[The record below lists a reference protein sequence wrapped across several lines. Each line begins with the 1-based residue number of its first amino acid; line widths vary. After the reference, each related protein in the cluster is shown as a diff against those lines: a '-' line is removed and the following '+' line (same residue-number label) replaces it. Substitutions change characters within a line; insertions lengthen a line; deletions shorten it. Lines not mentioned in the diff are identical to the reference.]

1 MFIEGFEKMKEFK
14 KTIEVPEN
22 VSAHLEGKNLSLK
35 CNNVVNSKNFKA
47 AGIKI
52 SLDGNKIIISSIR
65 TTKKVDAVANT
76 LEKHIKNM
84 LQGLKEAYEYQ
95 LSVVYSHFPI
105 NVVVKPGFVE
115 VNNFMGE
122 KKPRKAKILGA
133 TRVEMKGAEITVR
146 GNSKEDAGQT
156 AANLEQATRVS
167 ARDRRVFQDGVYIT
181 KKPR

>member
-1 MFIEGFEKMKEFK
+1 MKKFEKI
-14 KTIEVPEN
+14 IEIPEN
-22 VSAHLEGKNLSLK
+22 VSAHLEGKSLSLK
-35 CNNVVNSKNFKA
+35 CNSAGNSKKFKA
-47 AGIKI
+47 AGIRL

-84 LQGLKEAYEYQ
+84 LQGLREDYEYR

-105 NVVVKPGFVE
+105 NVAVKQGLVE
-115 VNNFMGE
+115 VNNFLGE
-122 KKPRKAKILGA
+122 KKPRRAKILGA
-133 TRVEMKGAEITVR
+133 TRVEVKGAEITVR

-156 AANLEQATRVS
+156 AANLEQATRIS

-181 KKPR
+181 KKPG